1 MANLITLAWFG
12 MWMGLTSR
20 NTNLATLKTLL
31 FVQIIPWFA
40 ITFVSTLG
48 LSLLMMTI
56 SMSDTKVQV
65 MNSFGTTLGNW
76 FPALYSVV
84 PLIFMLLKDVAFTMW
99 ARKKLHN
106 SFRERATQAIM
117 PVRLTVASPPRVP
130 PTIPAPPPLPA
141 QR

>member
-56 SMSDTKVQV
+56 SMSGGQV
-65 MNSFGTTLGNW
+65 TNSIGTTLGTW
-76 FPALYSVV
+76 FPVLYSVV
-84 PLIFMLLKDVAFTMW
+84 PLVLTLLKDVAFTMW

-106 SFRERATQAIM
+106 SFRKRATQAIM
-117 PVRLTVASPPRVP
+117 PVRLTAPPAPRMP
-130 PTIPAPPPLPA
+130 PTISVPPPLPA